1 LKSWLLSPEAAGL
14 YEYLLEEN
22 GFLAGFLN
30 LGWLQGLLDQ
40 HRSGSVDATDRIWRL
55 LTVQVWGDW
64 YFTGRK
70 GTIEQGL
77 PGFPRS

>member
-1 LKSWLLSPEAAGL
+1 
-14 YEYLLEEN
+14 
-22 GFLAGFLN
+22 